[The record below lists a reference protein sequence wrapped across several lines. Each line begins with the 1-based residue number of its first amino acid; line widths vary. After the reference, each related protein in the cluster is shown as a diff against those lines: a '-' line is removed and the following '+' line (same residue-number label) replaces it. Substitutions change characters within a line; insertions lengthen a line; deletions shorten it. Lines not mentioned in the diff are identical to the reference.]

1 MGSKYLFKLEYNDD
15 KFSTFFVNLYEKND
29 YNFMDLTNDIKA
41 NVRSLQHVTPTT
53 IRIRYKD
60 DDGDFVNLSFGDIE
74 MFKEMF
80 ESANH
85 VKDRDYK
92 KIYLKVSQLD
102 SPVLDPLPKSK
113 HAAKINEDDVDKN
126 PNTELPDP
134 IFNESQRRPPMHTAA
149 RSKLSSKFIGVT
161 EDQFEDEE
169 AEERYYDTYYD
180 RLEPTQTVPVP
191 AQGVTGLSP
200 LERYMKTLNNNK
212 KEQELKVAN
221 LRDELMTVD
230 KNLLQAKS
238 NNEYVQGNVCGNCH
252 LKLGHT
258 AKKCVL
264 DKCTNVYNCG
274 IEKYHPRQTNR
285 SKLRQELQKE
295 ESKLQKLKQE
305 IQNRESSVESLKKS
319 LVNQVEQKLL
329 AENASDYYVGGLRN
343 WSLLRE
349 HVHLIESYCKRYFN
363 GKIPPKQNLSQILRM
378 AMVDVDEQRENFSQ
392 PKRRR
397 VHENPAKDVLEKY
410 GIKFPVGSTISSP
423 SCASSFS
430 NPSSDIWSHC
440 QPKSKAEEE
449 AQLDLVLKASTCD
462 VRPRVKENQSSDVK
476 TEHVSCIDLTHHNA
490 TDAADDISEVAS
502 SSTEQNSNS
511 SVSNAAIALMSL
523 YNTTSTSNISHG
535 DEI

>member
-1 MGSKYLFKLEYNDD
+1 
-15 KFSTFFVNLYEKND
+15 
-29 YNFMDLTNDIKA
+29 
-41 NVRSLQHVTPTT
+41 
-53 IRIRYKD
+53 
-60 DDGDFVNLSFGDIE
+60 
-74 MFKEMF
+74 
-80 ESANH
+80 
-85 VKDRDYK
+85 
-92 KIYLKVSQLD
+92 
-102 SPVLDPLPKSK
+102 
-113 HAAKINEDDVDKN
+113 
-126 PNTELPDP
+126 
-134 IFNESQRRPPMHTAA
+134 MHTAA